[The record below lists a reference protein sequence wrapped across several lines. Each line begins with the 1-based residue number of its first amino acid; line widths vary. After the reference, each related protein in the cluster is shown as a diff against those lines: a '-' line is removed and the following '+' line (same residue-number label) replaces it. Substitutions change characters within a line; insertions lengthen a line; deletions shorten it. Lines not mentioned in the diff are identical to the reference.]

1 MPPRDSIAA
10 RNDEDLLQSHPAR
23 NGPRGAL
30 ARGLAV
36 LRNVWRRLTS
46 MRTALILLF
55 LLALAS
61 LPGALLP
68 QWSTNRP
75 KTAQYILDHPT
86 IGPWLNRL
94 GFFNVFSAPW
104 FAAVYLLL
112 FISLVGCLTPRSWE
126 LLRQIRT
133 GPPASAP
140 RNLSRLPHHATV
152 TITGDATAAG
162 RQVADRLRH
171 AGVGGWRTATRTEP
185 DGAVVVAAEKGYLR
199 DVGNLV
205 FHFSLVGL
213 LLSVAVGGMFGYEGT
228 VLVTEGD
235 GFCASSPIAYDDFRP
250 GPLVNPTTMTPFCVD
265 VDAFHAAYTPQGQA
279 TTFRADIRFQ
289 TGGDLGTDTWRRRAL
304 EVNDPLRFSGD
315 RLYLLGHG
323 YTPTFRIT
331 YPDGQV
337 RSYQQPFAPEDSM
350 FTSQGAIKV
359 TDPPGYSAAD
369 LRKNQLAIVG
379 IFAPTAVVRGGI
391 MSSGFPSLL
400 SPGVAVD
407 VYRGDLGM
415 ASGIPQSVFAIDTA
429 QVANGLLVKKAHAN
443 LSPGQSVTLDD
454 GTKITFTG
462 AKQFVSLQTSYDP
475 AQDWALVS
483 VIALIA
489 GLMASLLIKRRR
501 VWFRIRPDAAPFGT
515 AAPARHGLCIE
526 IGGLARTDQAG
537 YGREFASL
545 VALAPGTES
554 TAAGG
559 VPAET
564 VER

>member
-1 MPPRDSIAA
+1 MPPRDSITA
-10 RNDEDLLQSHPAR
+10 RNDEDLLQNHPSPGKSR
-23 NGPRGAL
+23 GP
-30 ARGLAV
+30 LAV
-36 LRNVWRRLTS
+36 GVAMLRNLWRRLTS
-46 MRTALILLF
+46 MRTALVLLF

-68 QWSTNRP
+68 QWSTGRA

-94 GFFNVFSAPW
+94 GLFNVFSAPW

-112 FISLVGCLTPRSWE
+112 FISLIGCLTPRSWE

-133 GPPASAP
+133 GPPATAP

-152 TITGDATAAG
+152 TITGDAAETA
-162 RQVADRLRH
+162 RHVRDRLRQS
-171 AGVGGWRTATRTEP
+171 GVGGWRTATRTEP

-250 GPLVNPTTMTPFCVD
+250 GPLVNATTMTPFCVD

-289 TGGDLGTDTWRRRAL
+289 DGADLGTDTWQRRAL
-304 EVNDPLRFSGD
+304 QVNDPLRFSGD

-337 RSYQQPFAPEDSM
+337 RTYAQPFAPEDSM

-359 TDPPGYSAAD
+359 TDPPGYSGDD
-369 LRKNQLAIVG
+369 LRQNQLAIVG
-379 IFAPTAVVRGGI
+379 IFAPTAVVTGGI
-391 MSSGFPSLL
+391 MSSGFPSPLD
-400 SPGVAVD
+400 PGVAVD

-415 ASGIPQSVFAIDTA
+415 GSGIPQSVFAIDTA
-429 QVANGLLVKKAHAN
+429 QVANGSLVKKAHAN
-443 LSPGQSVTLDD
+443 LSPGQSITLGD

-462 AKQFVSLQTSYDP
+462 VKQFVSLQTSYDP
-475 AQDWALVS
+475 AQDWALIS
-483 VIALIA
+483 VILLIA
-489 GLMASLLIKRRR
+489 GLMGSLLIKRRR
-501 VWFRIRPDAAPFGT
+501 VWYRIRSDST
-515 AAPARHGLCIE
+515 AAGRAGALAVE
-526 IGGLARTDQAG
+526 VGGLARTDQAG

-545 VALAPGTES
+545 VGLACSHKTY
-554 TAAGG
+554 AAGDS
-559 VPAET
+559 PA
-564 VER
+564 RAGKGA